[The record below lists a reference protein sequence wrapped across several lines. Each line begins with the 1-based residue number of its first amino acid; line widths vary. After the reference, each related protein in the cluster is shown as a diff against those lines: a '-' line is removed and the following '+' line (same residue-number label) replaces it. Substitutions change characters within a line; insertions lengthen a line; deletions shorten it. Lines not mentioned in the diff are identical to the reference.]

1 MTLKPPT
8 RTASIKK
15 VSEDICRKLYMNKGK
30 DKKKGRMVIK
40 HHNRLLG
47 ITVLIWLLIGLMFW
61 LVDPENVKD
70 LVIKESYLL
79 PGVLLYAG
87 LYFLSSIL
95 TLSARRAFL
104 WTSLLMTIIYLRI
117 FRLAS
122 YFNLILILGMAG
134 SVEVY
139 WWQNRNK

>member
-1 MTLKPPT
+1 
-8 RTASIKK
+8 
-15 VSEDICRKLYMNKGK
+15 MNKGK